1 MALDAHAR
9 YAPRA
14 PKAPEIAPCP
24 DPARATSNSHH
35 RQPPILSADMTP
47 AELIDVLEHL
57 PFYRGPILLRVD
69 RDVRDYLVRAL
80 QAP

>member
-1 MALDAHAR
+1 MPGPGQSHVQ
-9 YAPRA
+9 P
-14 PKAPEIAPCP
+14 
-24 DPARATSNSHH
+24 HH